1 MHHETPRTYLHAS
14 LTKSILAA
22 AIRVQDTLGP
32 MHQAQLLTYLRLA
45 RKEVGLLLNF
55 WARPLKDG
63 GIQRLILIE
72 QQP

>member
-1 MHHETPRTYLHAS
+1 MGSWFPMPTGSICWWT
-14 LTKSILAA
+14 TKAVEKL
-22 AIRVQDTLGP
+22 DP

-55 WARPLKDG
+55 WARPLKGG
-63 GIQRLILIE
+63 GIQRLVPTG